1 MVSEVE
7 QWWWSWDLSPA
18 EENPSSP
25 PRQEQVGDESVV
37 GITRELR
44 DI

>member
-7 QWWWSWDLSPA
+7 QRWWSWDLSPA
-18 EENPSSP
+18 EENPHSP
-25 PRQEQVGDESVV
+25 LRQEQVGVEI
-37 GITRELR
+37 ITSNANELG

>member
-7 QWWWSWDLSPA
+7 QRWWSWDLSPA
-18 EENPSSP
+18 EENTRSP
-25 PRQEQVGDESVV
+25 LRQEQVGDEIIV
-37 GITRELR
+37 GITRELG